1 MTRVTQFAIGTWLIS
16 STLHAQPT
24 EIAPVPSTD
33 PLAQSH
39 VTQHAIDLDM
49 PEVALDYS
57 AVVYQVYELH
67 VMAGVLF
74 FGLILL
80 IFLGAKWLKKYAID
94 WGLLSYLSCMALGL
108 ALLVMR
114 LKLG

>member
-1 MTRVTQFAIGTWLIS
+1 MTRMLQFAIGTWLIS

-33 PLAQSH
+33 PQAQINL
-39 VTQHAIDLDM
+39 TQHAMDLDM

-67 VMAGVLF
+67 IMAVVLL

-80 IFLGAKWLKKYAID
+80 VVLGARGLKKYAID